1 MILDDLA
8 DFIYLTNFNN
18 LSEKMVQDIKNRMID
33 SLGLCLAAKSEK
45 LDAGVTELMNEWGG
59 KADSSIFGTNFKM
72 PAASAALV
80 NGTLAHSL
88 DFDDTHLPSVLHP
101 SASVIPAT
109 IAQAQAVNASGKEV
123 ITAAALGLEI
133 CVRVGMGGYLKEEG
147 NIFFNKGWHATS
159 ICGAIAAAGLA
170 SKLLKLDKKGICDAM
185 SIAASMSSGI
195 IEANRSGGSVKR
207 LHCGWAAHSGIIAA
221 SLAKGG
227 FTGPPTV
234 FEGRFGFYNAFLDG
248 QYDKNV
254 ITADLGKKW
263 LTEDIF
269 YKPYPANHY
278 THAGIDA
285 ALALKKEYNID
296 IDDIDD
302 IKLYCPE
309 DVLRTIAEPRE
320 DKINPESGYH
330 AKFSGPFTIATAL
343 LGGGGLGVSFD
354 DFTDEKAAD
363 KNILNLAAKVQTF
376 SDKECDEIFPY
387 QFPAKLHITMLDG
400 KKYMKNILV
409 NRGGPSNP
417 LSNDELRF
425 KFKINATK
433 YLNEQEADNL
443 ATAIMTLDNEPNIDA
458 LIALT
463 VPQSNS

>member
-8 DFIYLTNFNN
+8 DFTYSTNFND
-18 LSEKMVQDIKNRMID
+18 LSEKMIQDIKNRFID
-33 SLGLCLAAKSEK
+33 SLGLCLAAKSEE
-45 LDAGVTELMNEWGG
+45 LDTGVTEIMQEWGG
-59 KADSSIFGTNFKM
+59 KPSSNIFGTNFKM

-101 SASVIPAT
+101 SASVIPGT
-109 IAQAQAVNASGKEV
+109 IAQAQAVDASGKDV
-123 ITAAALGLEI
+123 ILAAALGLEL
-133 CVRVGMGGYLKEEG
+133 CVRIGMGGYLETKG

-159 ICGAIAAAGLA
+159 ICGAIAVAGLSA
-170 SKLLKLDKKGICDAM
+170 KLLNLDKKGIGDAM

-248 QYDKNV
+248 QYDEAVVTNG
-254 ITADLGKKW
+254 LGKKW

-285 ALALKKEYNID
+285 ALALKKEH
-296 IDDIDD
+296 D
-302 IKLYCPE
+302 IKIDEINEIHLYCPE
-309 DVLRTIAEPRE
+309 DVLRTIAEPRA
-320 DKINPESGYH
+320 DKIKPESGYH
-330 AKFSGPFTIATAL
+330 AKFSGPFTVATAL

-354 DFTDEKAAD
+354 DFTDQQASDEQ
-363 KNILNLAAKVQTF
+363 ILNLTAKVQTF
-376 SDKECDEIFPY
+376 SDKECNEIFPY
-387 QFPAKLHITMLDG
+387 QFPAKLHIIMQDG
-400 KKYMKNILV
+400 NKFTKDILV
-409 NRGGPSNP
+409 NRGGPNNP
-417 LSNDELRF
+417 LSNDELKL

-433 YLNEQEADNL
+433 YLNEAEADNL
-443 ATAIMTLDNEPNIDA
+443 AKAIMVLDSYNNIDE

-463 VPQSNS
+463 IPINH

>member
-8 DFIYLTNFNN
+8 DFTFSTNFND

-33 SLGLCLAAKSEK
+33 SLGLCLAAKSED
-45 LDAGVTELMNEWGG
+45 LDKGVTELMQEWGG
-59 KADSSIFGTNFKM
+59 KPSSNIFGTNLKM

-101 SASVIPAT
+101 SASVIPGT
-109 IAQAQAVNASGKEV
+109 IAQAQAVNASGEEV
-123 ITAAALGLEI
+123 ILAAALGLEL
-133 CVRVGMGGYLKEEG
+133 CVRIGMGGYLKSDG

-159 ICGAIAAAGLA
+159 ICGAIAVAGLSA
-170 SKLLKLDKKGICDAM
+170 KLLKLDKKGISDAM

-221 SLAKGG
+221 SLAQGG

-248 QYDKNV
+248 QYDERAV
-254 ITADLGKKW
+254 THDLGEKW

-285 ALALKKEYNID
+285 ALALKKEHEINVDEID
-296 IDDIDD
+296 TIQ
-302 IKLYCPE
+302 LYCPE
-309 DVLRTIAEPRE
+309 DVLRTIAEPRA
-320 DKINPESGYH
+320 DKIKPESGYH
-330 AKFSGPFTIATAL
+330 AKFSGPFTVATAL

-354 DFTDEKAAD
+354 DFTDIKASD
-363 KNILNLAAKVQTF
+363 ERILNLAAKVQTF

-387 QFPAKLHITMLDG
+387 QFPAKLHIILNDG
-400 KKYMKNILV
+400 RKLTKDILV

-417 LSNDELRF
+417 LSNDELQL

-433 YLNEQEADNL
+433 YLNEQEADKL
-443 ATAIMTLDNEPNIDA
+443 ASSIINLDNYSNIDE
-458 LIALT
+458 LISLT
-463 VPQSNS
+463 IPASN